1 VRPQSAA
8 FVSVSATLP
17 TLSERL
23 SEKTAALRIPLS
35 VHVDLTMR
43 CNERCI
49 HCYRVIERRP
59 ELTTQEVTRLLEELA
74 RSGTLYLAF
83 SGGEIFLRKDLFE
96 LIEHARR
103 LHFDVRLK
111 TNAIL
116 ITPDM
121 AARLRELGV
130 RQVDISI
137 YSVDPAVHDWVTKV
151 PGSLERSLAGAA
163 MLREAGVTV
172 KLNCPLMRQN
182 VRQYKELQALA
193 ERLGVLCGFDPM
205 ITVKN
210 DGDASPVTL
219 RIGREQ
225 LREVL
230 QDPALNP
237 SCARTAPSSPSSEW
251 VRPDLDDIPCGA
263 SHNACY
269 ISAYGDVMPCV
280 ALPIACGNI
289 REQPFAEIWHGST
302 EMRRVRSIRIRDL
315 HTCSSCTASPF
326 CSRCPGQALIEGG
339 DLYGPSPANCEHA
352 LVAAEVAGAAVIPAS
367 MLRRPVP
374 DGATVRAE

>member
-1 VRPQSAA
+1 VRPESAELL
-8 FVSVSATLP
+8 SVAATGAAL
-17 TLSERL
+17 TERL
-23 SEKTAALRIPLS
+23 SEKTVALRIPLS

-49 HCYRVIERRP
+49 HCYRVVERRP
-59 ELTTQEVTRLLEELA
+59 ELTTREVTQLLDDLA

-83 SGGEIFLRKDLFE
+83 SGGEIFLRPDLFE
-96 LIEHARR
+96 LVEHARR

-116 ITPDM
+116 VTAEM
-121 AARLRELGV
+121 AARLRKLGV

-137 YSVDPAVHDWVTKV
+137 YSVEPAVHDWVTKV

-163 MLREAGVTV
+163 LLRDAGVTV

-182 VRQYKELQALA
+182 VHQYKQLQVLA

-205 ITVKN
+205 ITSKN
-210 DGDASPVTL
+210 DGDRSPVAL
-219 RIGREQ
+219 RIGRNE

-230 QDPALNP
+230 QDPVLNP
-237 SCARTAPSSPSSEW
+237 SCARPVPAPSTDGPRS
-251 VRPDLDDIPCGA
+251 DLDDIPCGA

-280 ALPIACGNI
+280 ALPIACGNV
-289 REQPFAEIWHGST
+289 REQPFAEIWHGSA
-302 EMRRVRSIRIRDL
+302 EMQRVRAIRIRDL

-352 LVAAEVAGAAVIPAS
+352 LVAAQVAGSAAIPAS
-367 MLRRPVP
+367 MLSRPSS
-374 DGATVRAE
+374 DRATVLGE